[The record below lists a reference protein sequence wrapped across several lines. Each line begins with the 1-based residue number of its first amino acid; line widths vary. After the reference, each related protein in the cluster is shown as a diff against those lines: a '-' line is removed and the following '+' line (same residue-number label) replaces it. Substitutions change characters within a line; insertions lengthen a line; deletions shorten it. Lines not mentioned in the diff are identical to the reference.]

1 MQFIAVTYQ
10 NKEDLRREI
19 RKLRAKFY
27 SHQQIIDTLHI
38 PERTYYYHW
47 AIIKTE
53 NKQVYDKLTEENIRE
68 DIERTIA
75 GLEQKI
81 QELQTIIDKN
91 GKVEVK
97 TESVADF
104 ERQVAKME
112 KNILDERI
120 QFDAIRIDGALAI
133 VWAPYQFYYKGKFS
147 HCGIDSFQLIRI
159 NGKWKIQYLI
169 DTRRKEDC
177 K

>member
-81 QELQTIIDKN
+81 QELQTIIDHPETQQDKIRAI
-91 GKVEVK
+91 
-97 TESVADF
+97 ESQSQLMAAIPRM
-104 ERQVAKME
+104 RQEGGAFIATIEPGDINTRKQEAAK
-112 KNILDERI
+112 
-120 QFDAIRIDGALAI
+120 
-133 VWAPYQFYYKGKFS
+133 
-147 HCGIDSFQLIRI
+147 
-159 NGKWKIQYLI
+159 
-169 DTRRKEDC
+169 
-177 K
+177 

>member
-1 MQFIAVTYQ
+1 LQFIAVTNPH
-10 NKEDLRREI
+10 NKEDIRREI
-19 RKLRAKFY
+19 RRYRAKFY

-47 AIIKTE
+47 NIIKTE

-81 QELQTIIDKN
+81 QELQGIIDNKQ
-91 GKVEVK
+91 
-97 TESVADF
+97 TENVDRIRAIESQSQMMAAIPRM
-104 ERQVAKME
+104 RQE
-112 KNILDERI
+112 G
-120 QFDAIRIDGALAI
+120 GAFIATI
-133 VWAPYQFYYKGKFS
+133 EPG
-147 HCGIDSFQLIRI
+147 HT
-159 NGKWKIQYLI
+159 
-169 DTRRKEDC
+169 DTRKQEEVS

>member
-81 QELQTIIDKN
+81 QELQTIIDHPETQQDMIRAIESQSQLMAAIPRMRQEGGMFIATIEPGDINTRKQ
-91 GKVEVK
+91 EAVK
-97 TESVADF
+97 
-104 ERQVAKME
+104 
-112 KNILDERI
+112 
-120 QFDAIRIDGALAI
+120 
-133 VWAPYQFYYKGKFS
+133 
-147 HCGIDSFQLIRI
+147 
-159 NGKWKIQYLI
+159 
-169 DTRRKEDC
+169 
-177 K
+177 

>member
-1 MQFIAVTYQ
+1 MEFLGVTYH

-27 SHQQIIDTLHI
+27 SHQQIIDTLQI
-38 PERTYYYHW
+38 PASTYYYHW
-47 AIIKTE
+47 NIIKTE

-81 QELQTIIDKN
+81 QELQTIIDKP
-91 GKVEVK
+91 
-97 TESVADF
+97 ESQQDKIRAI
-104 ERQVAKME
+104 ESQSQLMAAIPRMRQE
-112 KNILDERI
+112 G
-120 QFDAIRIDGALAI
+120 GAFIATI
-133 VWAPYQFYYKGKFS
+133 EPG
-147 HCGIDSFQLIRI
+147 
-159 NGKWKIQYLI
+159 NT
-169 DTRRKEDC
+169 DTRKQETA

>member
-1 MQFIAVTYQ
+1 MEFLGVTYH

-27 SHQQIIDTLHI
+27 SHQQIIDTLQI
-38 PERTYYYHW
+38 PASTYYYHW

-81 QELQTIIDKN
+81 
-91 GKVEVK
+91 
-97 TESVADF
+97 
-104 ERQVAKME
+104 
-112 KNILDERI
+112 
-120 QFDAIRIDGALAI
+120 
-133 VWAPYQFYYKGKFS
+133 
-147 HCGIDSFQLIRI
+147 
-159 NGKWKIQYLI
+159 
-169 DTRRKEDC
+169 
-177 K
+177 

>member
-81 QELQTIIDKN
+81 QELQTIIDHPETQQDKIRAI
-91 GKVEVK
+91 
-97 TESVADF
+97 ESQSQLMAAIPRM
-104 ERQVAKME
+104 RQE
-112 KNILDERI
+112 G
-120 QFDAIRIDGALAI
+120 GAFIATI
-133 VWAPYQFYYKGKFS
+133 EPG
-147 HCGIDSFQLIRI
+147 DI
-159 NGKWKIQYLI
+159 N
-169 DTRRKEDC
+169 TRKQEAVR
-177 K
+177 

>member
-10 NKEDLRREI
+10 NKDDLRREI

-81 QELQTIIDKN
+81 QELQTIIDHPETQQDKIRAI
-91 GKVEVK
+91 
-97 TESVADF
+97 ESQSQLMAAIPRM
-104 ERQVAKME
+104 RQEGGAYCATIEPGDINTRKQEAAK
-112 KNILDERI
+112 
-120 QFDAIRIDGALAI
+120 
-133 VWAPYQFYYKGKFS
+133 
-147 HCGIDSFQLIRI
+147 
-159 NGKWKIQYLI
+159 
-169 DTRRKEDC
+169 
-177 K
+177 